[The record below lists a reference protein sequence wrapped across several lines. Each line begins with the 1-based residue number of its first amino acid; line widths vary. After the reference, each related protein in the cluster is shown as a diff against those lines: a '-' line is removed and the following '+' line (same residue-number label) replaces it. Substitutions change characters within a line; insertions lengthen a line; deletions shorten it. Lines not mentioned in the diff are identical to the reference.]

1 MGDAAATPEQTVATT
16 PQSSNGNGR
25 DRADS
30 SVLDPALRR
39 LATVT
44 VLGSIMSIL
53 DTTIVAVAL
62 DVLGRDFKVSIS
74 TIQWVTTGY
83 LLALAMVI
91 PVSGWAVDRFG
102 AKRIWV
108 ISVSLFMTGSVLC
121 GLAWSAPALI
131 MFRVLQG
138 LGGGMILPVGQ
149 SIVARAAGP
158 QRMGRVMSVIG
169 VPTVLGPVLG
179 PVVGG
184 LIVSNTSWRWIF
196 YVNVPIG
203 IIALAL
209 SWRWLPR
216 DDERKE
222 HSFDLRGFLL
232 LSPGLTLFVY
242 ALSEVGS
249 NGGFSSPAVIASFI
263 ASVVLLIAFVWN
275 GVHRKDASKTLLDL
289 RLFRFRTYTIANLSI
304 FVLGAMLFGSMF
316 LLPLYYQ
323 VVRGQSA
330 LVAGLLM
337 APQGLG
343 AALVMRRAG
352 AVTDRVGPRRVAPAG
367 VVLLILGSLPFAF
380 VTSHSTEGLLAVSL
394 FVRGIGLGL
403 SMMPMVAAG
412 YTELAQGDVPRAST
426 TINISRQ
433 VGGSIGTALLAVVL
447 QRHIESSVRG
457 AKSGLSLASVAH
469 VPAAISAE
477 LGAAFGSTFW
487 WVVGIAALLLIPTCF
502 LPHHSPGHSAFSEK
516 PEEPAD
522 PFVDSTE
529 GPPLIH
535 EM

>member
-1 MGDAAATPEQTVATT
+1 MATT

-25 DRADS
+25 SRADS

-62 DVLGRDFKVSIS
+62 DVLGRDFKVPIS

-91 PVSGWAVDRFG
+91 PVTGWAVDRFG
-102 AKRIWV
+102 ARRMWI
-108 ISVSLFMTGSVLC
+108 ISLTLFMTGSVLC
-121 GLAWSAPALI
+121 GLAWSAPVLI
-131 MFRVLQG
+131 AFRVLQG
-138 LGGGMILPVGQ
+138 LGGGMILPIGQ
-149 SIVARAAGP
+149 SILARAAGP

-179 PVVGG
+179 PVLGG
-184 LIVSNTSWRWIF
+184 LIVSNASWRWIF

-203 IIALAL
+203 IVALVL

-216 DDERKE
+216 DNERKE
-222 HSFDLRGFLL
+222 HRFDLLGFLL

-249 NGGFSSPAVIASFI
+249 SGGFSSPAVIASFI
-263 ASVVLLIAFVWN
+263 ASVILLAAFVWN
-275 GVHRKDASKTLLDL
+275 GLRRKDGSESLLDL
-289 RLFRFRTYTIANLSI
+289 RLFRFRTYAIANVSI
-304 FVLGAMLFGSMF
+304 LVLGAVLFGSMF

-323 VVRGQSA
+323 VARGQSA
-330 LVAGLLM
+330 LMAGLLM
-337 APQGLG
+337 APQGIG

-367 VVLLILGSLPFAF
+367 VGLLIVGSLPFAF
-380 VTSHSTEGLLAVSL
+380 VTSHSPEALLALSL
-394 FVRGIGLGL
+394 FVRGLGLGL

-412 YTELAQGDVPRAST
+412 YTELAQPDVPRAST

-433 VGGSIGTALLAVVL
+433 VGGSIATALLAVVL

-457 AKSGLSLASVAH
+457 ATSGLSLASVAH
-469 VPAAISAE
+469 VPAAVSAE

-502 LPHHSPGHSAFSEK
+502 LPHHAARRAGADGA
-516 PEEPAD
+516 PEEPAEMI
-522 PFVDSTE
+522 DST

-535 EM
+535 EI

>member
-1 MGDAAATPEQTVATT
+1 
-16 PQSSNGNGR
+16 
-25 DRADS
+25 
-30 SVLDPALRR
+30 
-39 LATVT
+39 
-44 VLGSIMSIL
+44 MSIL

-62 DVLGRDFKVSIS
+62 DVLGRDFKVSIA

-91 PVSGWAVDRFG
+91 PVTGWAVDRFG
-102 AKRIWV
+102 PKRMWT
-108 ISVSLFMTGSVLC
+108 ISIVLFMAGSILC

-131 MFRVLQG
+131 AFRVLQG

-149 SIVARAAGP
+149 SIVTRAAGP
-158 QRMGRVMSVIG
+158 RRIGRVMSVIG

-203 IIALAL
+203 IVALAL
-209 SWRWLPR
+209 SSRWLPK
-216 DDERKE
+216 DGERKK
-222 HSFDLRGFLL
+222 HSFDLLGFLL

-249 NGGFSSPAVIASFI
+249 SGGFSSPAVIISFV
-263 ASVVLLIAFVWN
+263 ASVILITAFIWN
-275 GVHRKDASKTLLDL
+275 GLRNRDSSKTLLDL
-289 RLFRFRTYTIANLSI
+289 RLFRLRSYAIANISI
-304 FVLGAMLFGSMF
+304 LVLGAMLFGSMF

-323 VVRGQSA
+323 VARGQSA
-330 LVAGLLM
+330 LMAGLLM

-352 AVTDRVGPRRVAPAG
+352 TVTDRSGPRRVAPAG
-367 VVLLILGSLPFAF
+367 VVLLIIASLPFAF
-380 VTSHSTEGLLAVSL
+380 VTSHTSEALLAVTL

-412 YTELAQGDVPRAST
+412 YTELSQRDVPRAST

-433 VGGSIGTALLAVVL
+433 VGGSIATALLAVVL
-447 QRHIESSVRG
+447 QRRIESSVPG
-457 AKSGLSLASVAH
+457 ARSGLSLASVAH
-469 VPAAISAE
+469 VPTQISGE
-477 LGAAFGSTFW
+477 LGTAFASTFW

-502 LPHHSPGHSAFSEK
+502 LPHRAADRPAFDEGPTEA
-516 PEEPAD
+516 PEPLA
-522 PFVDSTE
+522 DSTA
-529 GPPLIH
+529 PPLLH
-535 EM
+535 EL